1 MRTSLHQ
8 REPGE
13 VPRGGDQIHLY
24 RGRAARHRVR
34 TGHDEERGDFGTPG
48 QRRGPW
54 GPAM

>member
-24 RGRAARHRVR
+24 RGRAARHRAR